1 MTLRVGIQFCETAPM
16 QDRPLQWGLSSYK
29 QWFSF
34 VKQPHAGQACMV
46 GPLVITAGNHET
58 HLPWVM
64 PWQQQ
69 QQGIIPKRQAPES
82 EVHRV

>member
-1 MTLRVGIQFCETAPM
+1 
-16 QDRPLQWGLSSYK
+16 
-29 QWFSF
+29 

-69 QQGIIPKRQAPES
+69 QQGITPKRQAPEL
-82 EVHRV
+82 EVHRL